1 MSAAFERFRFSFF
14 EDPNSARDGLDLVPL
29 TQLADDERDRA
40 EDMLLSYLPD
50 TRAVIGL
57 GVLRSRRAEDKL
69 VRLFE
74 AEEPA
79 AEISS
84 GLVYLAKALWRIR
97 RDRRWLAAIVDVLAR
112 GDLWTQRMT
121 AALALLDVD
130 DASAVPPLLK
140 AIDDPHS
147 LVRHHAARALLAIHG
162 LPADANDPEHM
173 IFRLMSD
180 DPVRRESGKRD
191 ALAAIA
197 ARPIA
202 AHRREQA

>member
-40 EDMLLSYLPD
+40 EDMLLGYLPD

-57 GVLRSRRAEDKL
+57 GVLRSRRAEAKL
-69 VRLFE
+69 VRLLE

-79 AEISS
+79 ETSN

-140 AIDDPHS
+140 AIDDPHA

-180 DPVRRESGKRD
+180 DPVRRESGKRSM
-191 ALAAIA
+191 LAAIA

>member
-1 MSAAFERFRFSFF
+1 
-14 EDPNSARDGLDLVPL
+14 L
-29 TQLADDERDRA
+29 
-40 EDMLLSYLPD
+40 
-50 TRAVIGL
+50 
-57 GVLRSRRAEDKL
+57 
-69 VRLFE
+69 E

-79 AEISS
+79 ETSN

-130 DASAVPPLLK
+130 DASAVPPLFK
-140 AIDDPHS
+140 AIDDPHA

-173 IFRLMSD
+173 TYRLMSD
-180 DPVRRESGKRD
+180 DPVRRESGKRSV
-191 ALAAIA
+191 LAAIA